1 MSRKERARKLAS
13 EEPAEQVKDLCFN
26 IYGHAF
32 EHPEDH
38 RAEVVLI
45 TANEASSTP
54 FRKALEIMKK
64 QSPPES
70 RESFK
75 LTERETSPPDL
86 RLSSYL
92 LVGWVP
98 AELNAEHR
106 RMSKEVAKQKP
117 VGVRRPRTVLQ
128 FDDDNLPSMAVTP
141 VTDHKPYSVK
151 LYALLYLKGGV
162 CTPYSIGQKDV
173 FYLPQYRDNTTSK
186 DRGPAWNRLVL
197 KASVRLQTVASE
209 KQAKYKRARDNIR
222 LVLEPEQSFAN
233 EVLCLARGYEAS
245 KNPWFLSEL
254 IQILDEADEDLKY
267 APPLASALGKFTRI
281 DAVDEFDEFDA
292 EGVLQELSDLR
303 PEQEIVGLTVGG
315 ILETHKALH
324 KSHIVLEY
332 RHMESFLVESL
343 FRLSR
348 EGSLNVEEVLATV
361 ERMLGKINPREVND
375 SDTTMLSTIRQKLV
389 EMVEAAKVFDGKL
402 KEVAGDQ
409 GMETSLADIWSSYSD
424 IADTDA
430 TRAAFMGVVK
440 LFAAALRQKEQGLA
454 NMASDLLEVLD
465 KLNEE

>member
-1 MSRKERARKLAS
+1 
-13 EEPAEQVKDLCFN
+13 
-26 IYGHAF
+26 
-32 EHPEDH
+32 
-38 RAEVVLI
+38 
-45 TANEASSTP
+45 
-54 FRKALEIMKK
+54 
-64 QSPPES
+64 
-70 RESFK
+70 
-75 LTERETSPPDL
+75 
-86 RLSSYL
+86 
-92 LVGWVP
+92 
-98 AELNAEHR
+98 
-106 RMSKEVAKQKP
+106 
-117 VGVRRPRTVLQ
+117 
-128 FDDDNLPSMAVTP
+128 
-141 VTDHKPYSVK
+141 
-151 LYALLYLKGGV
+151 
-162 CTPYSIGQKDV
+162 
-173 FYLPQYRDNTTSK
+173 
-186 DRGPAWNRLVL
+186 
-197 KASVRLQTVASE
+197 VRLQTVASK

-303 PEQEIVGLTVGG
+303 PEQEILGLTVGG

-332 RHMESFLVESL
+332 RHLESFLVESL

-361 ERMLGKINPREVND
+361 ERMLGKRNPREIND

>member
-1 MSRKERARKLAS
+1 MSRKERARKLAG

-54 FRKALEIMKK
+54 FRKALETMKG
-64 QSPPES
+64 QSPPEL

-75 LTERETSPPDL
+75 LTERETSLPDPG
-86 RLSSYL
+86 LSSYL

-117 VGVRRPRTVLQ
+117 VGVRRPKTVLQ
-128 FDDDNLPSMAVTP
+128 FDDDNLPFMAVTP
-141 VTDHKPYSVK
+141 VTDHKPYSAK

-162 CTPYSIGQKDV
+162 CTPYSVGQKDV

-197 KASVRLQTVASE
+197 KASVRLQTNASE

-222 LVLEPEQSFAN
+222 LVLEPKQSFAN

-303 PEQEIVGLTVGG
+303 PEQEIVGLTVSG

-332 RHMESFLVESL
+332 RHLESFLVDSL

-348 EGSLNVEEVLATV
+348 GGSLNVEEVLANL
-361 ERMLGKINPREVND
+361 ERVLGKRNPREIND

-389 EMVEAAKVFDGKL
+389 EMVEAAKVFDRKL

-409 GMETSLADIWSSYSD
+409 GMETSLADIWSSYAD
-424 IADTDA
+424 AIDTDTA
-430 TRAAFMGVVK
+430 RAAFMGVVR

-465 KLNEE
+465 KLNGE

>member
-1 MSRKERARKLAS
+1 MSRKERARKLAG
-13 EEPAEQVKDLCFN
+13 EEPAEQVEDLCFN

-45 TANEASSTP
+45 TANKASSTP
-54 FRKALEIMKK
+54 FRKALETIKK

-75 LTERETSPPDL
+75 LTERETSLPDPG
-86 RLSSYL
+86 LSSYL

-117 VGVRRPRTVLQ
+117 VGVKRPKTLLQ
-128 FDDDNLPSMAVTP
+128 FDDDNLPFMVVTP

-162 CTPYSIGQKDV
+162 CTPYSVGQKDV

-186 DRGPAWNRLVL
+186 DRGPTWNRLVL
-197 KASVRLQTVASE
+197 KASVRLQTIASE

-267 APPLASALGKFTRI
+267 APFASALRKFTRI

-315 ILETHKALH
+315 ILETHKAFH

-332 RHMESFLVESL
+332 RHLESFLVESL

-361 ERMLGKINPREVND
+361 ERMLGKRNPWEIND

-409 GMETSLADIWSSYSD
+409 GIETSLADIWSSYSD
-424 IADTDA
+424 VADTDA

-454 NMASDLLEVLD
+454 AMASDLLEVLD
-465 KLNEE
+465 KLDE